1 MKTGSP
7 AQHPT
12 FKQCLFAG
20 ELSQIW
26 SFFETGLPLSIF
38 TIMNLIV
45 NLSLAHLKMDDW
57 SFQKGK
63 EEKQFIETLKQFNS
77 VSQTFVLFR

>member
-1 MKTGSP
+1 M
-7 AQHPT
+7 
-12 FKQCLFAG
+12 F
-20 ELSQIW
+20 I
-26 SFFETGLPLSIF
+26 
-38 TIMNLIV
+38 IMNLIV